1 VPPFMRVF
9 SILYRKELRSYLLNP
24 LGWIVIAFVIIMHGI
39 SLSTAMK
46 AFSDTPMANSL
57 VYVSMHTPVFWF
69 YFMVIFPLL
78 TMKLFAD
85 EQRSGTLETLL
96 TAPVKTWQVVLSKYC
111 AVLTFYCLLWVPSYF
126 QFQFYTWTTDL
137 PPAWN
142 NGSLIGTYAIL
153 FLMGAFF
160 LAIGCLASSLTSN
173 SIVAA
178 IVTLGLLLLNYFL
191 GFVTTI
197 WGENF
202 AGAALF
208 NYISSKQHLHYFCS
222 GLLDTRVVVLY
233 LSLTVLILALTFH
246 VLDFRRWRR

>member
-1 VPPFMRVF
+1 MRVF

-153 FLMGAFF
+153 FLMGTFF
-160 LAIGCLASSLTSN
+160 LAIG
-173 SIVAA
+173 
-178 IVTLGLLLLNYFL
+178 
-191 GFVTTI
+191 
-197 WGENF
+197 
-202 AGAALF
+202 
-208 NYISSKQHLHYFCS
+208 
-222 GLLDTRVVVLY
+222 TRVESGKDWIGSRAHSRSMSINDCPHRGNRQRIANFRFFKSMHQSHAGWNAC
-233 LSLTVLILALTFH
+233 LSLEQF
-246 VLDFRRWRR
+246 

>member
-1 VPPFMRVF
+1 MRVF
-9 SILYRKELRSYLLNP
+9 SILYRKELRGFLLNP
-24 LGWIVIAFVIIMHGI
+24 LGWIVIAFVVIMHGF

-46 AFSDTPMANSL
+46 AFSDNPMANSL
-57 VYVSMHTPVFWF
+57 VYISFYSPVFWF
-69 YFMVIFPLL
+69 YFLFSFPLL

-96 TAPVKTWQVVLSKYC
+96 TAPVKTWQVVLSKYF
-111 AVLTFYCLLWVPSYF
+111 AALTFYCVMWVPSYF
-126 QFQFYTWTTDL
+126 QFKFYPWGTGIQA
-137 PPAWN
+137 PWN
-142 NGSLIGTYAIL
+142 SGAMVGTYLIL
-153 FLMGAFF
+153 FLMGTFF

-178 IVTLGLLLLNYFL
+178 IITLGLLVLHYFL

-202 AGAALF
+202 AGSALF
-208 NYISSKQHLHYFCS
+208 DYLSSQKHLHYFCK
-222 GLLDTRVVVLY
+222 GLLDSRVVIYY
-233 LSLTVLILALTFH
+233 LSMSILTIALTYH